1 MAEADCLAKRRSFGT
16 GLREVP
22 KTSPTAYAFTHRPH
36 GFYSSAA
43 MCALSSESCHLRVL
57 SIRVRNEKRS
67 CLSQS
72 KEFRSFISKKLQ
84 FANMN
89 GFYLSRRLGL
99 LLALCAASTS
109 GCTTASVAQNS
120 GAPIWKTGRV
130 HSIVQGKDLTN
141 IQDRECVAM
150 LTSIEIERSRFA
162 VVRYSRGRGGQNR
175 TVQIPESS
183 ELKVGDCV
191 RVNLTDCEQPLELL
205 PQSAGLCLR

>member
-1 MAEADCLAKRRSFGT
+1 MGTEGERGCLRR
-16 GLREVP
+16 
-22 KTSPTAYAFTHRPH
+22 
-36 GFYSSAA
+36 
-43 MCALSSESCHLRVL
+43 
-57 SIRVRNEKRS
+57 
-67 CLSQS
+67 S
-72 KEFRSFISKKLQ
+72 KEFSHFHIPKLQ

-89 GFYLSRRLGL
+89 GFYLNCQVGL
-99 LLALCAASTS
+99 LLALSAASVG

-130 HSIVQGKDLTN
+130 HRIVQGKDLTN

-150 LTSIEIERSRFA
+150 LTSFEIERSRFA

-175 TVQIPESS
+175 TVQIPEAS

-191 RVNLTDCEQPLELL
+191 RISLSDCAQPLELL